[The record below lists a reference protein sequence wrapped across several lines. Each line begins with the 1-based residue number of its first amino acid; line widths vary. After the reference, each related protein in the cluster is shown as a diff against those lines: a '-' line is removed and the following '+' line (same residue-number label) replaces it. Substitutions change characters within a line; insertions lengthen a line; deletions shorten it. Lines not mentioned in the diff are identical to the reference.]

1 MVDRTTYR
9 DEDHTPK
16 IALRQIFGRLSLKQ
30 DLCKLAADSGLLSVE
45 VVAMLGDNAT
55 AVKDAIK
62 TLVPA
67 DQLGTDDASR
77 ELSLMQLAAVWH
89 ACHALQTQFA
99 TRRAKMEEDPT
110 KIPEM
115 AQEDHAEFRGRFV
128 RTHPDVVLLDSKE
141 PHKKFVE
148 KLSRDFLVHG
158 MVPYYTVSE
167 IRVRS
172 DTISQKTGLTRTAE
186 DLLTVSKADEPD
198 QVTDV
203 QTLLNRIHAFFMAL
217 EYLNICGYS
226 RAAGPL
232 RYLQEL
238 EQFRVDCPGLPFV
251 MAADALIRKKVYR
264 LQSEQ
269 RETYGSFQDAL
280 LEVINNHKYLWND
293 ARTKA
298 ILARVDRKDTP
309 PVRDADQV
317 QDEAPTKVASPNKN
331 KRKRARNRELLKE
344 AKQIK
349 KSNEEKLKPTPKVE
363 RDKRIPEA
371 EWKAISSA
379 ASSVT
384 GEKRCHFYNSSMGC
398 ALGDKCRFKH
408 TCMKC
413 GAHHAMVGNH

>member
-1 MVDRTTYR
+1 
-9 DEDHTPK
+9 
-16 IALRQIFGRLSLKQ
+16 
-30 DLCKLAADSGLLSVE
+30 
-45 VVAMLGDNAT
+45 MLGDSAT
-55 AVKDAIK
+55 AVKK
-62 TLVPA
+62 SLMTLVPP

-99 TRRAKMEEDPT
+99 SRRAKMEEDPT

-217 EYLNICGYS
+217 EYCLEGRRTGSGHGCSDFAESDPCFLHGPGVPQHLWILAGGRS
-226 RAAGPL
+226 SEISARARTVQGRLSGPTV
-232 RYLQEL
+232 RDGGRCSHQKE
-238 EQFRVDCPGLPFV
+238 GLPAAIRAEGNIRFV
-251 MAADALIRKKVYR
+251 P
-264 LQSEQ
+264 
-269 RETYGSFQDAL
+269 GSFVGSDQQPQIL
-280 LEVINNHKYLWND
+280 VE
-293 ARTKA
+293 RCKA
-298 ILARVDRKDTP
+298 VLARVDRKEAP
-309 PVRDADQV
+309 PVREADHV
-317 QDEAPTKVASPNKN
+317 QEEALTKAASPNKN

-349 KSNEEKLKPTPKVE
+349 KSNEEKVRSPTKIE
-363 RDKRIPEA
+363 RDKRIPET
-371 EWKAISSA
+371 EWKTISAA
-379 ASSVT
+379 ASSVA

-398 ALGDKCRFKH
+398 SMGDKCRFKH
-408 TCMKC
+408 SCMKC
-413 GAHHAMVGNH
+413 GAHHPMVGNH